1 MKLIDKD
8 ALIAETERLEDA
20 IKATAIDDRISKE
33 QAEAYKVCVKIR
45 YFVEDILEE
54 IDDEQIRKRII
65 QSLHGDVLDIEET
78 NKAISWL
85 ENQCK
90 AKENKDSLNN
100 QDKDERLMETTI
112 AFLREYADKGYEN
125 AVECI
130 DWLKKQDKQK
140 SVWHDENEEP
150 IRGSFI
156 LLIMQDGTPTVAKVI
171 ESNQTIDQGERWAYI
186 DDLLKK

>member
-8 ALIAETERLEDA
+8 ALVAEIERLEEA

-85 ENQCK
+85 KKQGD
-90 AKENKDSLNN
+90 KDSQVILPPFMFDDILAL
-100 QDKDERLMETTI
+100 QCCMETVKKVQEDKD
-112 AFLREYADKGYEN
+112 
-125 AVECI
+125 C
-130 DWLKKQDKQK
+130 
-140 SVWHDENEEP
+140 
-150 IRGSFI
+150 
-156 LLIMQDGTPTVAKVI
+156 
-171 ESNQTIDQGERWAYI
+171 
-186 DDLLKK
+186 